1 MVKKFLVLLLI
12 LLPLTASAQFSRDLY
27 FGMRNNVD
35 VVRLQEFLR
44 GQGFFTYPGSTGNYF
59 TVTLDAVRKFQKAH
73 GISPIG
79 GYFGPQ
85 SRAAANRLLARAPVS
100 VVSGSS
106 TANSPAAPSSY
117 KGKIAIGSVSGTS
130 EIPEFES
137 IIIENR
143 DQAEKI
149 SITGFVVENSR
160 GERFVIPKGYDLPG
174 FSASAQDPVFLK
186 PGERAIIT
194 AGRQEKYMDFRSNLC
209 TGYLDEISKFSTSL
223 SHQCPRPDTRRLTN
237 LSDRCLR
244 IIDATASCRR
254 PSFEGF
260 VDSDCSVYLSDNLNY
275 AGCVR
280 NYRSRAD
287 FYSREWLV
295 WMQRSSEFFR
305 NVREK
310 VILRDP
316 QGRVADEYSY

>member
-1 MVKKFLVLLLI
+1 MKIFTIIALIVLF
-12 LLPLTASAQFSRDLY
+12 PLFASAQFTRDLY
-27 FGMRNNVD
+27 FGMRNNAD

-59 TVTLDAVRKFQKAH
+59 TATLDAVRKFQKAH

-85 SRAAANRLLARAPVS
+85 SRAAANRLLARSPIS
-100 VVSGSS
+100 VVPGSS
-106 TANSPAAPSSY
+106 AVGSPAARSSY
-117 KGKIAIGSVSGTS
+117 NGKIAISSVSGTS
-130 EIPEFES
+130 EVPEFES

-149 SITGFVVENSR
+149 SVTGFIVENSR
-160 GERFVIPKGYDLPG
+160 GERFVIPKGNDLPG
-174 FSASAQDPVFLK
+174 LSASAQDPVFLK

-194 AGRQEKYMDFRSNLC
+194 AGRQEKYTDFRSNLC
-209 TGYLDEISKFSTSL
+209 TGYLDEVSKFSPSL
-223 SHQCPRPDTRRLTN
+223 SHQCPRPDTRRLTD

-244 IIDATASCRR
+244 IIDATVSCRR

-260 VDSDCSVYLSDNLNY
+260 VDSECSAYLSNNLNY

-295 WMQRSSEFFR
+295 WMQRSSEFLR
-305 NVREK
+305 NVRDK

-316 QGRVADEYSY
+316 QGKIVDEYSY